1 MLRFMLFFALLAL
14 IGCGKTE
21 VNAPGVKVKAG
32 ADGVSIDAPG
42 VKVNSD
48 SSGTKVDVGPDKK

>member
-1 MLRFMLFFALLAL
+1 MIRFIFLIAMLAF

-32 ADGVSIDAPG
+32 PDGVNVDAPG
-42 VKVNSD
+42 VKVKSD

>member
-1 MLRFMLFFALLAL
+1 MIRFMFLIALLAI

-32 ADGVSIDAPG
+32 ADGVSVDAPG
-42 VKVNSD
+42 VKVKSD